1 MSWAPLE
8 KSVSRKKHL
17 MLLTHQLEAEKDPG
31 LKSREGH
38 FTKVVEV
45 KGDIRRSGRV

>member
-17 MLLTHQLEAEKDPG
+17 VLLTHQHEAEKDPG
-31 LKSREGH
+31 LNSREGR

-45 KGDIRRSGRV
+45 KGRY

>member
-8 KSVSRKKHL
+8 KSVSGKKHL
-17 MLLTHQLEAEKDPG
+17 MLLTPQREAEKDPG
-31 LKSREGH
+31 LNSREGH

-45 KGDIRRSGRV
+45 KGRY